1 MCACKHR
8 HKAKNAWRRQSRWI
22 LEKNEWAIKKSQ
34 RQRTL
39 GELFFFLVDERADI
53 IFSRSLGIQRADPF
67 NMPFFRYLKANY
79 SVQKTKIE

>member
-1 MCACKHR
+1 MGNQ
-8 HKAKNAWRRQSRWI
+8 KN
-22 LEKNEWAIKKSQ
+22 Q

-67 NMPFFRYLKANY
+67 NMPF
-79 SVQKTKIE
+79 SDI

>member
-1 MCACKHR
+1 M
-8 HKAKNAWRRQSRWI
+8 
-22 LEKNEWAIKKSQ
+22 EKNEWAIKKNQ

-67 NMPFFRYLKANY
+67 NMPFFSIYRLTPGLKKREPVIY
-79 SVQKTKIE
+79 VPSGIII